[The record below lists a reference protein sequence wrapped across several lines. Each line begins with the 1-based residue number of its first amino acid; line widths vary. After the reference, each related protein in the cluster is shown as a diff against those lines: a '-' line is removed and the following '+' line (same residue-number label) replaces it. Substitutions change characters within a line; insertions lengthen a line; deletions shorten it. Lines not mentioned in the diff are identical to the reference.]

1 MYGPINGARHDSTVL
16 RRSRIVQILHD
27 ICRGGRHAWREFP
40 NGLDEDYCLFGD
52 SAYPISAFLYR
63 MYKGVMQPWQR
74 AFNKDMSKER
84 VAVEW
89 GFGKLAAKFPFL
101 DYRKKHK
108 VLLSPVGRLIPV
120 GNVLMNIH
128 TILSGGN
135 IISLRYGLEPPS
147 LEAYMRGS
155 GY

>member
-1 MYGPINGARHDSTVL
+1 
-16 RRSRIVQILHD
+16 
-27 ICRGGRHAWREFP
+27 
-40 NGLDEDYCLFGD
+40 
-52 SAYPISAFLYR
+52 